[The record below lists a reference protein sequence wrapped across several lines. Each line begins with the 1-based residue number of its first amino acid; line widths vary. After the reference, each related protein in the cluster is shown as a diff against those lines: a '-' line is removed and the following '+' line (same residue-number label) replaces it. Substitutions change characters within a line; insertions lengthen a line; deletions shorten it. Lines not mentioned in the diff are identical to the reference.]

1 MAPCGA
7 PFFMNMIASMLGLD
21 WGKLFALNVSPAEI
35 VVRGTVFY
43 WFLFLLFRFV
53 IRREMGS
60 VGVGDILVLVI
71 IADASQNAMAGEYN
85 TISEGMV
92 LVSTLIF
99 WNVLID
105 WLGYRYPRFHR
116 FAQPAPLPLIRN
128 GRILRRNMRK
138 EFINDEELW
147 NKLREEGVESLDEVK
162 IACLEAD
169 GEISVIRQH

>member
-1 MAPCGA
+1 
-7 PFFMNMIASMLGLD
+7 MIESMLGLD
-21 WGKLFALNVSPAEI
+21 WGKLFAFNVSPAEI

-43 WFLFLLFRFV
+43 WFLFLLFRFI
-53 IRREMGS
+53 IRREIGS

-85 TISEGMV
+85 SISEGMV

-105 WLGYRYPRFHR
+105 WLSYRFPRFHR
-116 FAQPAPLPLIRN
+116 FAQPEPLPLVRH

-147 NKLREEGVESLDEVK
+147 NKLREQGIESLDEVK
-162 IACLEAD
+162 IARLEAD
-169 GEISVIRQH
+169 GEISVIRQE